1 MKEATV
7 NTLKPL
13 KTEIFKSVFTCKEK
27 SKQTNKKVNKL
38 ICFLFYADFFLRI
51 DKLKGKKQEKE
62 AN

>member
-38 ICFLFYADFFLRI
+38 ICFLFYADFF
-51 DKLKGKKQEKE
+51 
-62 AN
+62 